1 MGLAHVATADQTD
14 TDLRHGTPFLADA
27 CCNRLQNSYPDRTFG
42 AIAIDPHSNDGAF
55 QRGDIMTAGRETIRL
70 TVAQAIVRYLM
81 SQFIEIDGVETRICG
96 GGFGIFGHGNVPC
109 LGEAL
114 FPVHELPLYRGQNE
128 QSMGFA
134 AAAYSKYHLRKR
146 FMFCTASAGPG
157 TANLL
162 TASALAHANRLPM
175 LMLCGDTFL
184 TRLPDP
190 VLQQL
195 EHFGNP
201 TLGLNDAFKAVTR
214 FWDRITHPA
223 QIIQSLP
230 AALNTMLDPAD
241 CGPAFLALPQDLQ
254 GWAYDYPAA
263 FFERRVH
270 RIRRQAPD
278 AAEIADA
285 AKLLSGAKRPMI
297 IAGGGVQ
304 YSGAV
309 AELTTFAD
317 AHAIPVV
324 ETIAGRANMVAEHA
338 LNIGPVGVTG
348 SDSANVIAAKADV
361 ILAVG
366 TRLQDFTT
374 GSWTAFAKDAKII
387 AMNVGRH
394 DATKHLSQPV
404 VGDAKLGLVALGQA
418 LEDYVAP
425 TGWTDHARAERV
437 KWDSYVATNVA
448 HGNGPNSY
456 TQAIGVVNELCD
468 ARDRIVTA
476 AGGLPAEVTANW
488 RTRDIGTV
496 DVEFGFSCMGYEI
509 AGGWGARIAQSELES
524 TADTVVFVGDGSY
537 LLMNSDIYSSVLTQK
552 KLIVLVLDNGGF
564 AVINKLQNNTGNESF
579 NNLIKDCPTVPE
591 PFAVDFE
598 GHARSMGADAVTVA
612 NPAEL
617 GEAFKRAKAADKT
630 TVIVMQ
636 VDPYDGWTT
645 EGHTWWEVGT
655 AEVSES
661 ATVREKHAEWES
673 ERVKQRQGI

>member
-1 MGLAHVATADQTD
+1 MA
-14 TDLRHGTPFLADA
+14 GTV
-27 CCNRLQNSYPDRTFG
+27 
-42 AIAIDPHSNDGAF
+42 
-55 QRGDIMTAGRETIRL
+55 RL
-70 TVAQAIVRYLM
+70 TVDQAIVRWLM
-81 SQFIEIDGVETRICG
+81 AQYIEIDGAEVRICG

-114 FPVHELPLYRGQNE
+114 FPVQDELPLYRGQNE

-134 AAAYSKYHLRKR
+134 AAAYAKYHLRRR

-162 TASALAHANRLPM
+162 TSAALAHANRLPM

-195 EHFGNP
+195 EHFGDP
-201 TLGLNDAFKAVTR
+201 TLGVNDAFRAVTR
-214 FWDRITHPA
+214 YWDRITHPA

-230 AALNTMLDPAD
+230 AALAVMLDPAE
-241 CGPAFLALPQDLQ
+241 CGPAFIGLPQDVQ
-254 GWAYDYPAA
+254 GWAYDYPNEM
-263 FFERRVH
+263 FERRVH

-278 AAEIADA
+278 MAEVADA
-285 AKLLSGAKRPMI
+285 AAVLKGAERPVI

-309 AELTTFAD
+309 PELTAFAE
-317 AHAIPVV
+317 AHNIPVI
-324 ETIAGRANMVAEHA
+324 ETIAGRANLRADHP

-348 SDSANVIAAKADV
+348 SDSANTIAAEADV

-374 GSWTAFAKDAKII
+374 GSWTAFAKDA
-387 AMNVGRH
+387 ALVTVNAGRH
-394 DATKHLSQPV
+394 DAGKHRALPL
-404 VGDAKLGLVALGQA
+404 VGDAKLGIDALGRA
-418 LEDYVAP
+418 LGEHSAP
-425 TGWTDHARAERV
+425 CDWAAHARAQRAE
-437 KWDSYVATNVA
+437 WDAYVAGNVTP
-448 HGNGPNSY
+448 GNRPNSY
-456 TQAIGVVNELCD
+456 AQAIGVVNALCD
-468 ARDRIVTA
+468 PRDRVVAA

-488 RTRDIGTV
+488 RTLDIGTV

-509 AGGWGARIAQSELES
+509 AGGWGARIAQAEVEPDQ
-524 TADTVVFVGDGSY
+524 DTIVFCGDGSY

-552 KLIVLVLDNGGF
+552 KMIVLVLDNGGF

-579 NNLIKDCPTVPE
+579 NNLIADCPTVPE

-598 GHARSMGADAVTVA
+598 AHARAMGADAVTVA

-617 GEAFKRAKAADKT
+617 GEAFTRAKAMDKT
-630 TVIVMQ
+630 CVIVMK
-636 VDPYDGWTT
+636 VDPYEGWTT
-645 EGHTWWEVGT
+645 QGHTWWEVGT
-655 AEVSES
+655 AEVSDS
-661 ATVREKHAEWES
+661 DKVRAAHEDWEAS
-673 ERVKQRQGI
+673 RSKQRQGV